1 MYLFLKF
8 VFSMCFRQLLNQ
20 IYKNF
25 VRWEDRKH
33 GCSSRAAAPTPDTR
47 QHTDSLFFFPL
58 FPNLHQFGSILGKS
72 RWFGPIRANSGRF
85 APIQRRFRPSRA
97 DYSQNWPRNWPKYM
111 LKKGPIPNHLY
122 LQSEVHMGACQK
134 ANVSNIELSQKKT
147 SFESNV

>member
-1 MYLFLKF
+1 MFSLCVLDNCLTKF
-8 VFSMCFRQLLNQ
+8 IKILYGEKLESM
-20 IYKNF
+20 
-25 VRWEDRKH
+25 
-33 GCSSRAAAPTPDTR
+33 GAAPGPPHLHRTLGNTPI
-47 QHTDSLFFFPL
+47 HFFFFPL

-72 RWFGPIRANSGRF
+72 RWFGPIRANSGQVM
-85 APIQRRFRPSRA
+85 PIQRRFRPSRA